1 MDKLRMQTANKANEN
16 FQKLAALF
24 PNAVT
29 ETIDENGE
37 VVRAI
42 DKDVLMQEISCT
54 VVDGKEERYQFT
66 WPDKKK
72 SVLLANAPI
81 SKTLRPCREESVDF
95 DTTENLYIE
104 GDNLEVLKLLQ
115 ETYLGKIKM
124 IYIDPP
130 YNTGNDFVYEDDF
143 AQSTEEYLA
152 NSGQFDEEGNR
163 LVKNLDSN
171 GRFHT
176 DWLNMIYPR
185 LKLAKDLLS
194 DDGVIFISI
203 DDIEYANLKLI
214 CDEIFGATCFVSNIS
229 WQRTYSTRNDSK
241 GIVNEVE
248 HLIVY
253 SKNSGWMPNKLPRT
267 DKMNARFK
275 NPDNDITPWTSSD
288 AFAPDAVM
296 HQGMVYAIQHPFTG
310 KMIYPTNGRHWR
322 YQQDEMLR
330 QMSEWCPYEL
340 RNLHDEKE
348 RAKCCGIPVDEVR
361 PDVYGIVLKN
371 SLEESYLK
379 ACEIYKRG
387 RWPKFYFT
395 SGGKGGI
402 RRKTYLENVGGVPPT
417 NLWEYS
423 KVGHTDEASKVLKAI
438 FGGKTT
444 FDTPKPYRLIEFIL
458 KIASNP
464 DDIILD
470 SFAGSGTTAHA
481 VLNMNKID
489 GGHRK
494 FILVELGDYADSITA
509 ERVKRVI
516 KGYGEDK
523 KTVNGT
529 GGNFS
534 YYELGLPVFDGER
547 LNSAV
552 DEKEIRKYIY
562 FSETRQELE
571 KEKMDEPA
579 YMGTYMNVAYY
590 FNYKKGDIT
599 SLNRTFLHTI
609 RTKAEGYVIYADS
622 CTLSERELEKWN
634 IIFKKIPRDISRV

>member
-1 MDKLRMQTANKANEN
+1 M
-16 FQKLAALF
+16 
-24 PNAVT
+24 
-29 ETIDENGE
+29 GE
-37 VVRAI
+37 VV
-42 DKDVLMQEISCT
+42 
-54 VVDGKEERYQFT
+54 GKEGEDLSRH
-66 WPDKKK
+66 DK
-72 SVLLANAPI
+72 
-81 SKTLRPCREESVDF
+81 
-95 DTTENLYIE
+95 
-104 GDNLEVLKLLQ
+104 
-115 ETYLGKIKM
+115 
-124 IYIDPP
+124 
-130 YNTGNDFVYEDDF
+130 
-143 AQSTEEYLA
+143 
-152 NSGQFDEEGNR
+152 
-163 LVKNLDSN
+163 
-171 GRFHT
+171 
-176 DWLNMIYPR
+176 WLCMMYPR
-185 LKLAKDLLS
+185 LKLLQKLLS
-194 DDGVIFISI
+194 NDGVIFISI

-552 DEKEIRKYIY
+552 DEKEIRKYVY
-562 FSETRQELE
+562 FSETRRELE